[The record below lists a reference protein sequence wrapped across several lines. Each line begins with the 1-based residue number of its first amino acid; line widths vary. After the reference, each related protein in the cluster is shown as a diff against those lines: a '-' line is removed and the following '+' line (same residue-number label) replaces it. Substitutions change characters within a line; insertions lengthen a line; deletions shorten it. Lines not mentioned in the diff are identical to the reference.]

1 MQVKIIKENYIQMQ
15 MGMVE
20 IYTFPIRVKD
30 LIKISYVAVR
40 GRDEEEGAVQRVLN
54 RKRIASIKQ
63 YILDGN
69 MFVNTFVINWNDVNY
84 KPEFT
89 DNRVE
94 IPLVDSVA
102 QLLDGQHRLE
112 GLKEAIKVEE
122 SIAENQVL
130 VSMVIGLATKEAAK
144 IFINI
149 NSEQKPVP
157 KSLIYD
163 LYGVTEDDRNFAI
176 TRSDDIAKELNDN
189 VDSPYYNL
197 IKYPGNPRGK
207 GKIDLSTVV
216 STLKKYVDTD
226 GKFVDNNIKDLNI
239 QSQIMINYFSALKH
253 HWDKEELWGNAS
265 QNVFFKAAGF
275 IAALE
280 FFFEYVFIKCVEKKS
295 FKLDYLISLFDFS
308 ESALITSNEIKGT
321 DGKSA
326 RNMIINNLKEG
337 LKADAPEEDEYEY

>member
-1 MQVKIIKENYIQMQ
+1 MQVKKVTEQYIQMVV
-15 MGMVE
+15 GAVE
-20 IYTFPIRVKD
+20 IYTFPMQVKD
-30 LIKISYVAVR
+30 LVKISYVAVR

-54 RKRIASIKQ
+54 RKRISSIKQ

-69 MFVNTFVINWNDVNY
+69 MFVNTFVINWNDANY
-84 KPEFT
+84 KPQFC
-89 DNRVE
+89 DGKIE

-112 GLKEAIKVEE
+112 GLKEAMKV
-122 SIAENQVL
+122 NQNIGEKQIV
-130 VSMVIGLATKEAAK
+130 VSMVIGLGTKEAAK

-157 KSLIYD
+157 KSLIFD
-163 LYGVTEDDRNFAI
+163 LYGITDDEKNFAI
-176 TRSDDIAKELNDN
+176 TRSDDIAKELNEN
-189 VDSPYYNL
+189 MDSPYYNL

-216 STLKKYVDTD
+216 STLKKYVDVD
-226 GKFVDNNIKDLNI
+226 GKFVDNNIKDLNF
-239 QSQIMINYFSALKH
+239 QSQIVINYFSALKF
-253 HWDKEELWGNAS
+253 HWDKEELWGNSS

-280 FFFEYVFIKCVEKKS
+280 FFFEYIFPKCVEKKS
-295 FKLDYLISLFDFS
+295 FKLDYLISLFDFA
-308 ESALITSNEIKGT
+308 EVTLITNTEIKGT

-326 RNMIINNLKEG
+326 RKMIIDNLKEG
-337 LKADAPEEDEYEY
+337 LKTEAPEENEYEY